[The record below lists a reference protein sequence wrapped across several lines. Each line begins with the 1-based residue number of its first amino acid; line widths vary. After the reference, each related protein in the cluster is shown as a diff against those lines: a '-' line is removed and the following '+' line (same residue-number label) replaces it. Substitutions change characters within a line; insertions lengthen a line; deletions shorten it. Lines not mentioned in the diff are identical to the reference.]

1 MAPSPDSAFPELHT
15 AADVRLF
22 RTGLRMPDRR
32 CFLRFRTK
40 ASEPPSKGYT
50 YPDNTAYY
58 HYNKPLS
65 QSQDFGTVFVI
76 IDKSGT
82 LKLCNPTKKNPVKK
96 PVPASGKIFHGILGS
111 F

>member
-1 MAPSPDSAFPELHT
+1 MLPQSPVCSVPVTHARYPECC
-15 AADVRLF
+15 
-22 RTGLRMPDRR
+22 G
-32 CFLRFRTK
+32 FRTK
-40 ASEPPSKGYT
+40 AQTSPSKGYT

-65 QSQDFGTVFVI
+65 QSQDFGAVFVI
-76 IDKSGT
+76 IDKLDT

-96 PVPASGKIFHGILGS
+96 PVPASGKFFHGIFGL